1 MKRFMQIILI
11 MILVV
16 SSTVVVQGKQLDS
29 PPSQTTPP
37 RKVFLPAMAKVGWH
51 AITGQVTDDQAQP
64 LAGVAIADQY
74 GHTVLTDQNG
84 NYTLGGLNA
93 GSYDLAPSKPGYV
106 FSPSVVQVD
115 LTSLV
120 GSQNFSG
127 YIACTEAMLN
137 GGFETDTAWVSN
149 ANAGYA
155 SNLAH
160 TGSRSMRTGIV
171 AGANTEGHSRS
182 MQSITIPALTPG
194 ATLRLWLYPLSGDT
208 VSQGLIEQP
217 NLPVI
222 DTVEASNDSQYVNVL
237 DENGQLLETLLMM
250 RSNDQAWG
258 LYQFNLSK
266 YAGQTVRVQAGVY
279 NDGLGGVTALYIDD
293 VSLELCDMALTLPE
307 EPTQNCVNRISNNG
321 FEFNGSWVIPGTE
334 YPAAYSTRFNHTTG
348 GTRSMRTGIIYTTAD
363 TYSYSDAYQQVH
375 IPEGTE
381 SITLNMWLYQV
392 TEEPTTQEIAVP
404 MSGKLRLA
412 PLANDLQ
419 YILVMDTSGNI
430 LQWLLRQ
437 KTNSNG
443 WKLVTFNLD
452 PNRYEDMTIRIQF
465 GTFNDGFDD
474 VTTMYVDDVTMD
486 VCVEEAPVP
495 TPTEPPVPTPPP
507 GACPERISN
516 NSFET
521 DQSWLI
527 PITAF
532 SAGYSTA
539 NPHTGTRSMRNG
551 IIRTRHNRYSY
562 SDAYQI
568 VGIPDTG
575 GDATLSMYIYPISEA
590 ATDQDVQ
597 YVLVLD
603 RYGNWIGTLLWGR
616 SDQEVWTYNEFNMN
630 RYRGTTIRL
639 QFGVYN
645 NGLNDTT
652 AMYVDDVSLQV
663 CSSTPTQ

>member
-1 MKRFMQIILI
+1 MKRFVQIILI
-11 MILVV
+11 LILVM
-16 SSTVVVQGKQLDS
+16 SSTMLVQGKQLDS
-29 PPSQTTPP
+29 RQGQTIPPQ
-37 RKVFLPAMAKVGWH
+37 KVFLPIMAKTGGY
-51 AITGQVTDDQAQP
+51 AITGRVTDEQEQP
-64 LAGVAIADQY
+64 LAGVAVTDQY
-74 GHTVLTDQNG
+74 GHTVISDQNG
-84 NYTLGGLNA
+84 NYTLTGLTA
-93 GSYDLAPSKPGYV
+93 GSYELAPSKEGYV
-106 FSPSVVQVD
+106 FSPSVSQVEVSGTPGTQD
-115 LTSLV
+115 
-120 GSQNFSG
+120 FSG
-127 YIACTEAMLN
+127 YTACTEAMVN
-137 GGFETDTAWVSN
+137 GGFETNDAWVSDPN
-149 ANAGYA
+149 ASYSTGKFH
-155 SNLAH
+155 S
-160 TGSRSMRTGIV
+160 GSRSMLTGIV
-171 AGANTEGHSRS
+171 GGANTRGHSTT
-182 MQSITIPALTPG
+182 MQTVTIPAGTPG
-194 ATLRLWLYPLSGDT
+194 ATLRLWLYPISGDT
-208 VSQGLIEQP
+208 VSQGLIVQA
-217 NLPVI
+217 NLPTI
-222 DTVEASNDSQYVNVL
+222 DTVEASNDAQYVQLRDAN
-237 DENGQLLETLLMM
+237 NNLLETLLST
-250 RSNDQAWG
+250 RSNDQTWG

-266 YAGQTVRVQAGVY
+266 YAGQTVKIQAGVY

-293 VSLELCDMALTLPE
+293 VSLELCDMALAAPV

-334 YPAAYSTRFNHTTG
+334 YPAAYSTRYNHTTG
-348 GTRSMRTGIIYTTAD
+348 GTRSMRTGIIYTAAD

-381 SITLNMWLYQV
+381 SIALNMWIYQV
-392 TEEPTTQEIAVP
+392 TEDTTTTTEEIPVSI
-404 MSGKLRLA
+404 SGKFGLA

-465 GTFNDGFDD
+465 GTYNDGYDD

-486 VCVEEAPVP
+486 VCVAEAPVP
-495 TPTEPPVPTPPP
+495 TATTPPEPTPPP
-507 GACPERISN
+507 GTCPERISN

-521 DQSWLI
+521 NASWLI

-551 IIRTRHNRYSY
+551 IIRTKHNRYSY
-562 SDAYQI
+562 SDAYQM
-568 VGIPDTG
+568 VGIPDNA

-616 SDQEVWTYNEFNMN
+616 SDQEVWTYNTFNMN
-630 RYRGTTIRL
+630 RYKGTTIRL

-652 AMYVDDVSLQV
+652 AMYVDDVSLQA
-663 CSSTPTQ
+663 CP

>member
-1 MKRFMQIILI
+1 
-11 MILVV
+11 
-16 SSTVVVQGKQLDS
+16 
-29 PPSQTTPP
+29 
-37 RKVFLPAMAKVGWH
+37 
-51 AITGQVTDDQAQP
+51 
-64 LAGVAIADQY
+64 
-74 GHTVLTDQNG
+74 
-84 NYTLGGLNA
+84 
-93 GSYDLAPSKPGYV
+93 
-106 FSPSVVQVD
+106 
-115 LTSLV
+115 
-120 GSQNFSG
+120 
-127 YIACTEAMLN
+127 
-137 GGFETDTAWVSN
+137 
-149 ANAGYA
+149 
-155 SNLAH
+155 
-160 TGSRSMRTGIV
+160 
-171 AGANTEGHSRS
+171 

-266 YAGQTVRVQAGVY
+266 YAGQTIRVQAGAY

-293 VSLELCDMALTLPE
+293 VSLELCDTALLAPE
-307 EPTQNCVNRISNNG
+307 EPTQPCHNRISNNG
-321 FEFNGSWVIPGTE
+321 FEFNGSWVIPGTA

-348 GTRSMRTGIIYTTAD
+348 GTRSMRTGIIYTSAD
-363 TYSYSDAYQQVH
+363 TFSYSDAYQQVH

-381 SITLNMWLYQV
+381 SITLNMWIYQV
-392 TEEPTTQEIAVP
+392 TEDTAATAQEIPVSV
-404 MSGKLRLA
+404 SGKFGLA

-419 YILVMDTSGNI
+419 YILVMDTYGNI

-437 KTNSNG
+437 KTNSDG
-443 WKLVTFNLD
+443 WRLVTFNLD
-452 PNRYEDMTIRIQF
+452 ANRYEDMTIRIQF
-465 GTFNDGFDD
+465 GTFNDGIDD

-486 VCVEEAPVP
+486 VCAEVVP
-495 TPTEPPVPTPPP
+495 TPEPTEPPAPTPPP
-507 GACPERISN
+507 GTCPERISN

-521 DQSWLI
+521 NESWLI
-527 PITAF
+527 PVTAF

-539 NPHTGTRSMRNG
+539 NPHTGLRAMRNG
-551 IIRTRHNRYSY
+551 IIRTRHNRFSY
-562 SDAYQI
+562 SDAYQM
-568 VGIPDTG
+568 VGIPATAG
-575 GDATLSMYIYPISEA
+575 PATLSMWIYPISEA
-590 ATDQDVQ
+590 AVDQDVQ

-603 RYGNWIGTLLWGR
+603 RYGNWIGTLLWER

-652 AMYVDDVSLQV
+652 AMYVDDVSLQA
-663 CSSTPTQ
+663 CP